1 MKGSREIFRSSD
13 NTLSTDN
20 LLDDLNVLQNKLA
33 KNSSMLEQLG
43 GRRRRSSK
51 KSSKGS
57 KKSSKGSKKGSRG
70 GGAKKLHPA
79 LVESNKTV
87 TIVAEKL
94 GVKRSP
100 GLIKFVNQRLRI
112 PAKQG
117 IKDEKDYKAINKKML
132 EILDDVLAKK
142 SKQQLVAEVEK
153 FAEEVKNARRK

>member
-1 MKGSREIFRSSD
+1 MKGSREIFKSND
-13 NTLSTDN
+13 NSLSTDN
-20 LLDDLNVLQNKLA
+20 LLDDLNVLQNRLA
-33 KNSSMLEQLG
+33 KNSSMLEHLG
-43 GRRRRSSK
+43 GKRRGSK

-57 KKSSKGSKKGSRG
+57 KKSSKGSKKGSSG

-87 TIVAEKL
+87 TVVSERL

-112 PAKQG
+112 PAKG
-117 IKDEKDYKAINKKML
+117 LIKDEKDYKAINKKML
-132 EILDDVLAKK
+132 ELLDDLLAKK
-142 SKQQLVAEVEK
+142 SKQQLVVEVEK